1 MIVMEQNDKIFRCN
15 ASKHQ
20 IFSFVL
26 ADATKK
32 DDLLKKSVIPRR
44 FNYDRKK
51 RSSHNPFQVLLV
63 NILEMFNLAH
73 LYCNSA
79 NELYI

>member
-26 ADATKK
+26 ADATKM
-32 DDLLKKSVIPRR
+32 
-44 FNYDRKK
+44 
-51 RSSHNPFQVLLV
+51 RSLPLQIFQAFK
-63 NILEMFNLAH
+63 I
-73 LYCNSA
+73 
-79 NELYI
+79 